1 MTPEILLS
9 FTLLAIVMVTL
20 AERTDNKKMMT
31 SIINLSEMLLR
42 GKYENHFTK
51 ELHLS
56 EHAPPCPRL
65 AARESPDHSSLR
77 EAEEGWVPH

>member
-42 GKYENHFTK
+42 GKYENNFT
-51 ELHLS
+51 EGLHLS
-56 EHAPPCPRL
+56 EHAQSRPRL